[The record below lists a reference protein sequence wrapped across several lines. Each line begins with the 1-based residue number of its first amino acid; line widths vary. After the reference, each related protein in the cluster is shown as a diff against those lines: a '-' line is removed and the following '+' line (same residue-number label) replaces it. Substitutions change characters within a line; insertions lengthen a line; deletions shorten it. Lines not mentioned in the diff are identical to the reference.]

1 MNTIDL
7 GGHSGCKILLVE
19 SGTKNYV
26 RKISRDVSYNERL
39 KKQCEKQAVY
49 SNELIHTPQVYNSGC
64 GKDGLFFF
72 DMEYIHGIT
81 LAEYIKTIEIGKI
94 DSLVDRI
101 LSGFIHMNDGHVGSE
116 VDINVFRTK
125 IADLKDKLGKENN
138 LVINSALEM
147 LARHDWSKFI
157 PSVCHGDLTMENI
170 IIKNDEIYLI
180 DFLDSFYD
188 CWIIDIGT
196 LLQDVQALWSYR
208 FQNSLGMNTILRL
221 IVFRDLLL
229 EKVEKEKPGYSI
241 EVYYALLQKLLRI
254 VPYTKDLQTYKFLL
268 QKIKMT
274 MNMISK
280 QEDNLC
286 LH

>member
-19 SGTKNYV
+19 SGNKNYV
-26 RKISRDVSYNERL
+26 RKISSDVSYNERL
-39 KKQCEKQAVY
+39 KKQCEKQVVF
-49 SNELIHTPQVYNSGC
+49 SNELIRAPKVYNSGY

-94 DSLVDRI
+94 SSLVDRI
-101 LSGFIHMNDGHVGSE
+101 LSGFIHMNDGRVGSE
-116 VDINVFRTK
+116 ADITVFKAK

-138 LVINSALEM
+138 SVINIALE
-147 LARHDWSKFI
+147 LLDHHDWSKFT
-157 PSVCHGDLTMENI
+157 PSACHGDLTMENI

-188 CWIIDIGT
+188 CWIIDMGT

-208 FQNSLGMNTILRL
+208 LQNSLGMNTILRL

-229 EKVEKEKPGYSI
+229 EKVEKEKPGYGI

-254 VPYTKDLQTYKFLL
+254 FPYTKDQHTYEFLL
-268 QKIKMT
+268 QKTEMT
-274 MNMISK
+274 INMIRK
-280 QEDNLC
+280 QGDCLC
-286 LH
+286 AH